1 MARSGAHDPVC
12 VPRHNGRVDPQEYR
26 DARWYSLLRI
36 ATDLGV
42 PAEEA
47 PALVQRVLEEHRR
60 EIKRAEDP
68 DPLVHDA
75 LRDAVLGPPV
85 APRTRRGL
93 GVGALVGAL
102 ATVGVVVAITRPE
115 QPLPD
120 RLRGDQVPSLFGYD
134 GGAARDLLES
144 RGLRVAVEQIRD
156 CEVLGRVV
164 ARDPPPGTVVE
175 RGDPVTVYTSLPA
188 SLTCLTD
195 YQDRVT
201 AWQLLD
207 FANGRGPAPEFA
219 DRVLVHAGD
228 AEPVVLD
235 GREARDPDTW
245 DRTGVLA
252 GLREASGRVDL
263 VSEHP
268 LEYAVPAIRITR
280 TDEGIGTCAVPDPA
294 VTGTSTGDA
303 FAVLVRSPDRTGC
316 PVRLDVF
323 RDGSAIVALAY
334 YPAS

>member
-1 MARSGAHDPVC
+1 M
-12 VPRHNGRVDPQEYR
+12 DPQEYR
-26 DARWYSLLRI
+26 DARWYALLRT

-47 PALVQRVLEEHRR
+47 PALVQRVLDDNRR
-60 EIKRAEDP
+60 AIRRAEDP

-75 LRDAVLGPPV
+75 LHDAVRGPP
-85 APRTRRGL
+85 ARPGTRRWL
-93 GVGALVGAL
+93 GVGVLVAGLTA
-102 ATVGVVVAITRPE
+102 VGVGVALTRPD

-144 RGLRVAVEQIRD
+144 HGFRVTVEQIRD

-164 ARDPPPGTVVE
+164 ASDPPPGTVFD
-175 RGDPVTVYTSLPA
+175 RGDPITVYTSLPA
-188 SLTCLTD
+188 SITCLTD

-201 AWQLLD
+201 AWRLLD
-207 FANGRGPAPEFA
+207 FANGRGPAPELA
-219 DRVLVHAGD
+219 DRVFVYAGG

-235 GREARDPDTW
+235 GRRARDPGAW

-252 GLREASGRVDL
+252 GLREASDRVGL

-268 LEYAVPAIRITR
+268 LQYAVPAIRITR
-280 TDEGIGTCAVPDPA
+280 TDEGIGTCGVPEPA
-294 VTGTSTGDA
+294 VAGTGDA
-303 FAVLVRSPDRTGC
+303 FSVQIRSPDRTGC

-323 RDGSAIVALAY
+323 REGSAIVALAY

>member
-1 MARSGAHDPVC
+1 MDP
-12 VPRHNGRVDPQEYR
+12 REYR
-26 DARWYSLLRI
+26 DARWYSLLRT
-36 ATDLGV
+36 ATELGV

-60 EIKRAEDP
+60 AIRRAEDP
-68 DPLVHDA
+68 DPLVHEA
-75 LRDAVLGPPV
+75 LRDAVLGPP
-85 APRTRRGL
+85 APPRTRRWL
-93 GVGALVGAL
+93 GVGALVAAL
-102 ATVGVVVAITRPE
+102 AAIGAVVTLTRPE

-144 RGLRVAVEQIRD
+144 RGLAVTVEQARD

-164 ARDPPPGTVVE
+164 ASDPPPGALVD
-175 RGDPVTVYTSLPA
+175 RGDPITVYTSLPA

-195 YQDRVT
+195 YQDRAT

-207 FANGRGPAPEFA
+207 FANGRGPAPAFA
-219 DRVLVHAGD
+219 DRVFVYAGD
-228 AEPVVLD
+228 APPVVLD
-235 GREARDPDTW
+235 SRQARDPRTW

-252 GLREASGRVDL
+252 GLRRASDRVDL

-280 TDEGIGTCAVPDPA
+280 TDEGLGDCGVPEPA
-294 VTGTSTGDA
+294 VAGTGDA

-323 RDGSAIVALAY
+323 REGSAIVALAY

>member
-1 MARSGAHDPVC
+1 MARSGAHDPFC
-12 VPRHNGRVDPQEYR
+12 VPRHNGDVDPQEYR
-26 DARWYSLLRI
+26 DARWYSLLRT

-42 PAEEA
+42 PAEDA
-47 PALVQRVLEEHRR
+47 PALVQRVLEQHRR
-60 EIKRAEDP
+60 QIKRAEDP

-75 LRDAVLGPPV
+75 LRDAVLGPPD
-85 APRTRRGL
+85 APRTGRWL
-93 GVGALVGAL
+93 GVGALVAAL
-102 ATVGVVVAITRPE
+102 AAVGVAVALTRPD

-144 RGLRVAVEQIRD
+144 HGFRVTVEQIRD

-164 ARDPPPGTVVE
+164 ASDPPPGTVFD
-175 RGDPVTVYTSLPA
+175 RGDPITVYTSLPA

-219 DRVLVHAGD
+219 DRVFVYAGD

-235 GREARDPDTW
+235 SRRARDPATW
-245 DRTGVLA
+245 VRTGVLA
-252 GLREASGRVDL
+252 GLREASDRVGL

-280 TDEGIGTCAVPDPA
+280 TDEGIGDCGVPEPA
-294 VTGTSTGDA
+294 VAGTGDA

-316 PVRLDVF
+316 PARLDVF
-323 RDGSAIVALAY
+323 REGSAIVALAY